1 MEACRDECTVAGSDE
16 GHAAFSGCGFGRS
29 DPDCSSGRC
38 ACGGSPGVDG
48 ECTSCRKKRLQR
60 QPAGQAELVGVP
72 PIVHEVLRTPGQ
84 PLEPATRAFMEP
96 RFGHDF
102 GAVRVHTDAQAA
114 QSARSVNALAYT
126 VGHDVVFDAGQ
137 YAPHTR
143 EGKSLMAHELTHV
156 VQQGVHTHAPGA
168 NLFIDATDSP
178 AERAA
183 YGTAR
188 DVVREGAHAAAPVTV
203 STASLPTSVML
214 HRAVRFS
221 SKTPLSIGQ
230 WDGGGTTIAGST
242 ANIAHGTFA
251 ASAEV
256 HAEADAAGELDNW
269 EVGFLQNDRVTWS
282 RSYWTRTNGDG
293 LGRFLERKL
302 RVPTTPLRDHL
313 NDAIVWSA
321 PGEFADVS
329 AAAGGAL
336 AADISLSSS
345 DGPSTPQ
352 SIHGS
357 GQAGGDA
364 SDGADNIFQFR
375 QGDNFI
381 SFISAHNSVTD
392 EWRHLELIY
401 WSVQDS
407 VDFAPDPAGGV
418 TTTRDDHIHGQSR
431 RFRWSTAADQ
441 PAIGATLAN
450 TYVNDPANTTVRR
463 VNGWT

>member
-1 MEACRDECTVAGSDE
+1 MAADARVTPITTARPPVAFTTQHIGLLQ
-16 GHAAFSGCGFGRS
+16 RQ
-29 DPDCSSGRC
+29 C
-38 ACGGSPGVDG
+38 ACGGAPGVDG
-48 ECTSCRKKRLQR
+48 ECAACRQKRLQR
-60 QPAGQAELVGVP
+60 QPDRRAEPAGVP
-72 PIVHEVLRTPGQ
+72 SIVHDVLRSPGQ
-84 PLEPATRAFMEP
+84 PLDPATRAFMEP

-102 GAVRVHTDAQAA
+102 GAVRVHTDARAA
-114 QSARSVNALAYT
+114 QSAHAVNALAYT
-126 VGHDVVFDAGQ
+126 VGRDVVFGAGQ
-137 YAPHTR
+137 YAPDTND
-143 EGKSLMAHELTHV
+143 GKSLVAHELTHV
-156 VQQGVHTHAPGA
+156 VQQGSHVQEPEADLTIGSA
-168 NLFIDATDSP
+168 DSP
-178 AERAA
+178 SERAA
-183 YGTAR
+183 YEIAR
-188 DVVREGAHAAAPVTV
+188 DVARDGAQVAIPLDV
-203 STASLPTSVML
+203 SASSQPTFSML
-214 HRAVRFS
+214 QRAVRFRS
-221 SKTPLSIGQ
+221 NTPLSIDQ
-230 WDGGGTTIAGST
+230 WDGGGTTINGDT
-242 ANIAHGTFA
+242 ADIAHGDFA

-282 RSYWTRTNGDG
+282 RTYWTRTNADG

-302 RVPTTPLRDHL
+302 RVPTTPLRDHF

-336 AADISLSSS
+336 AVDIPLSSS

-357 GQAGGDA
+357 GQDGGDA

-431 RFRWSTAADQ
+431 RFRWSLAADQ

>member
-1 MEACRDECTVAGSDE
+1 MNAPLQAQMKVAPPSPAAGSVVPA
-16 GHAAFSGCGFGRS
+16 GLLQRQ
-29 DPDCSSGRC
+29 C
-38 ACGGSPGVDG
+38 ACGGSPGADG
-48 ECTSCRKKRLQR
+48 ECTACRKKRLQR
-60 QPAGQAELVGVP
+60 QSAGQAEPVGVSSL
-72 PIVHEVLRTPGQ
+72 VHEVLRAPGQ
-84 PLEPATRAFMEP
+84 PLDPATRAFMEP

-102 GAVRVHTDAQAA
+102 GAVRVHADARAA

-126 VGHDVVFDAGQ
+126 VGRNVVFGSGQ

-143 EGKSLMAHELTHV
+143 EGRSLMAHELTHV
-156 VQQGVHTHAPGA
+156 VQQGVHTYAPGA
-168 NLFIDATDSP
+168 NLVIDAADSP

-183 YGTAR
+183 YGTAH
-188 DVVREGAHAAAPVTV
+188 DLSQDGVRSAAPFTV
-203 STASLPTSVML
+203 STTSLPTSAML

-221 SKTPLSIGQ
+221 SKTPLSIDQ
-230 WDGGGTTIAGST
+230 WDGGGTTIAGDT
-242 ANIAHGTFA
+242 ATIAHGDFA

-282 RSYWTRTNGDG
+282 RTYWTRSNGDG

-336 AADISLSSS
+336 AADIPLSSS

-418 TTTRDDHIHGQSR
+418 TTTRDDHVHGRSR
-431 RFRWSTAADQ
+431 RFRWSMAADQ

-450 TYVNDPANTTVRR
+450 TYVNNPANTTVRR